1 MDKRKEDLELIER
14 EHNLAPEIVAGI
26 VSSAGG
32 PSVLKKIIHNLKDN
46 IKISIIIAQH
56 ISEGFMKNFAGWL
69 KSETSKK
76 IKIAKNGEKIKK
88 GFIYFPPDGYHIRLD
103 GKRIKLLNSPPING
117 IRPSGNLLLKSIAES
132 YGKNSV
138 GVILTGMGKDG
149 SEGIAEIFKRGGI
162 TVAQKPDTAF
172 LKSMPQEAINSG
184 LIKYDLSPE
193 EIAKFL
199 SKLEVKKYEDF
210 NSR

>member
-1 MDKRKEDLELIER
+1 MDKRKENSEMVKR
-14 EHNLAPEIVAGI
+14 EHNLTPEIVVGM

-32 PSVLKKIIHNLKDN
+32 PSVLKRIIRKLKNN

-56 ISEGFMKNFAGWL
+56 ISEGFMKNFAVWL

-76 IKIAKNGEKIKK
+76 IKIAKNGENIKK
-88 GFIYFPPDGYHIRLD
+88 GFIYLPPDGYHIKLD
-103 GKRIKLLNSPPING
+103 RHRIKLLNSPPING

-149 SEGIAEIFKRGGI
+149 SEGIVDIFKKGGI

-184 LIKYDLSPE
+184 HIKYNLSPE

-199 SKLEVKKYEDF
+199 SNL
-210 NSR
+210 R